1 MMRRGRRGR
10 DAGDRSHMSFSKKR
24 ADIVGGKKE
33 GVGGVFAHPRL
44 RHADWAEVVLE
55 HATQKVLNMS
65 LQDITVGKVTQH
77 HVDRVTTPTDQP
89 VKTA

>member
-1 MMRRGRRGR
+1 MLWPCHTLNYELEEIIFLCDSERKDRRCAHELTKTAKLS
-10 DAGDRSHMSFSKKR
+10 DVPSVQLNKA
-24 ADIVGGKKE
+24 E
-33 GVGGVFAHPRL
+33 G
-44 RHADWAEVVLE
+44 VLE

>member
-1 MMRRGRRGR
+1 MQINK
-10 DAGDRSHMSFSKKR
+10 A
-24 ADIVGGKKE
+24 E
-33 GVGGVFAHPRL
+33 G
-44 RHADWAEVVLE
+44 VLE

>member
-1 MMRRGRRGR
+1 MYLSPSIYPLILSQVTR
-10 DAGDRSHMSFSKKR
+10 KR
-24 ADIVGGKKE
+24 CAHELTKTAKLSDVPSVQINKAE
-33 GVGGVFAHPRL
+33 G
-44 RHADWAEVVLE
+44 VLE